1 MNDIVVAALF
11 FVGTHIGIAATPL
24 RAELIERVGER
35 LYRLLFSLVSVVAL
49 VWLIIAYG
57 RAPTAPLSFGAPAAG
72 LPALVM
78 PIALLLLVTASPQ
91 PNPTAVGQAPDP
103 DAPQPARGML
113 RVTRHPLMWGI
124 ALWAASHLLA
134 NPDTASVVFFGAFVV
149 LALGGAVSSTSD
161 GPGRTHR
168 AGACSC
174 NARRS
179 CPSPPSSR
187 VASASSGPR
196 SAGRG
201 WVRRSSSTRSLWP
214 RIPGFSGCRPS
225 ASSRSA
231 GR

>member
-57 RAPTAPLSFGAPAAG
+57 RAPTAPLSFGAPWLAG

-78 PIALLLLVTASPQ
+78 PIALLLLVTALSQ

-149 LALGGAVSSTSD
+149 LALGGAVSLD
-161 GPGRTHR
+161 Q
-168 AGACSC
+168 
-174 NARRS
+174 RRS
-179 CPSPPSSR
+179 RENAPGWGVFLQCTSFLPFAAIVEGR
-187 VASASSGPR
+187 QRFVWAEIGWARLGAALLLYALLVAAHPWLFGVP
-196 SAGRG
+196 AIG
-201 WVRRSSSTRSLWP
+201 
-214 RIPGFSGCRPS
+214 
-225 ASSRSA
+225 
-231 GR
+231 